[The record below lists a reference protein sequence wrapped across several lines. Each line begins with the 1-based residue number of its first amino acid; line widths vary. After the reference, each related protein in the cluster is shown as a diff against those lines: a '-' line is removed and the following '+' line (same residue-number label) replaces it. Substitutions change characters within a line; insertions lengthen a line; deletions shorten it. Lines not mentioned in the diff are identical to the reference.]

1 MNAFNGALRV
11 ATLVCHDFCKKPRA
25 TRQCLACTCG
35 VAGSVGFKDALS
47 GNQHWFEGTQL
58 VVISNTQWVG
68 ETMPCLT
75 YGMRGMIALSI
86 EVSLLSTPDVL
97 CSTYPVLVQALLSVT
112 MQTH

>member
-1 MNAFNGALRV
+1 MTFASNREQLGLS
-11 ATLVCHDFCKKPRA
+11 
-25 TRQCLACTCG
+25 CTCG

-86 EVSLLSTPDVL
+86 EVSLLSTPDAL

-112 MQTH
+112 M

>member
-1 MNAFNGALRV
+1 MYESI
-11 ATLVCHDFCKKPRA
+11 
-25 TRQCLACTCG
+25 
-35 VAGSVGFKDALS
+35 AGSVGFRDALL

-86 EVSLLSTPDVL
+86 EVHFLPPHPPQSNPPS
-97 CSTYPVLVQALLSVT
+97 CSI
-112 MQTH
+112 

>member
-1 MNAFNGALRV
+1 MRSDVRCVF
-11 ATLVCHDFCKKPRA
+11 
-25 TRQCLACTCG
+25 
-35 VAGSVGFKDALS
+35 AGSVGFKDALS

-86 EVSLLSTPDVL
+86 EVSLAFSAHLVPFILRLLVHTSCPALVISTVHAGRRWMPSL
-97 CSTYPVLVQALLSVT
+97 QY
-112 MQTH
+112 

>member
-1 MNAFNGALRV
+1 MLIWLS
-11 ATLVCHDFCKKPRA
+11 ATLRPASKEDQQGRA
-25 TRQCLACTCG
+25 N
-35 VAGSVGFKDALS
+35 AGSVGFKDALS

-86 EVSLLSTPDVL
+86 EVSLLCTHD
-97 CSTYPVLVQALLSVT
+97 ALR
-112 MQTH
+112 